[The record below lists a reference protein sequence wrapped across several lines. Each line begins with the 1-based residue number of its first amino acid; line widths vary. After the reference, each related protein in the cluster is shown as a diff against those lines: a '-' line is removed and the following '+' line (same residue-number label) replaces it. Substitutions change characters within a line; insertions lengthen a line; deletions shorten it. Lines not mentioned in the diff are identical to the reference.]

1 MLPILVPIIGLMLEC
16 YHALR
21 GDYATIINGCID
33 QDDFCAVHS
42 TELQQCL
49 AVFLF
54 MDRLYVPSQ
63 QLAARDAPPAHSVL
77 FFGGVERL
85 HAAFVSLDCSSVL
98 ILCDVLQTKLLQWF

>member
-1 MLPILVPIIGLMLEC
+1 MLPILFPIVGLISEC

-33 QDDFCAVHS
+33 QDDFCADHS
-42 TELQQCL
+42 PL
-49 AVFLF
+49 
-54 MDRLYVPSQ
+54 Q

-98 ILCDVLQTKLLQWF
+98 ILCDVLQTKLLQCF